1 MLGKKTLIV
10 LVIFTAL
17 ISLNFRKQSSPYL
30 TTENFQFTDTSDLC
44 LSSINKFY
52 IESPDFLLVQKNS
65 LKASMPPT
73 VFSPQVLGVLT
84 GTNNVSTT
92 RNYIIEY
99 VVESGDTLSAIAHSH
114 NISLNSLFWANDLT
128 QYSKIKVGQKLVVP
142 PVSGIIYVVKKGDT
156 LSQIVQ
162 THKGSVPEIVE
173 FNKLLNEADIFIGD
187 VLVIPGGQMPKGL
200 TRIVSIPVGAS
211 YFIIP
216 AEGTITQGLHGD
228 ISNAIDIANKCGKP
242 VVASASGTVQR
253 AGTIWVGG
261 KRITILHPNGVVTY
275 YGHLSK
281 ILVKSGQQ
289 VRTGDIIG
297 LMGNTGNTRG
307 VTGCHVHFD
316 VRGTRNF
323 LAGYSIGTKLN
334 WK

>member
-1 MLGKKTLIV
+1 MSRKNTLIV

-17 ISLNFRKQSSPYL
+17 ISLNFLEKESPSL
-30 TTENFQFTDTSDLC
+30 SMENFQLTNSNDLF
-44 LSSINKFY
+44 LNSIEKFS

-65 LKASMPPT
+65 LKASIPPT
-73 VFSPQVLGVLT
+73 IFSPQVLGALV
-84 GTNNVSTT
+84 GTNNVSVT
-92 RNYIIEY
+92 RSYIIEY
-99 VVESGDTLSAIAHSH
+99 MVESGDTLSDIANNH
-114 NISLNSLFWANDLT
+114 NISLNSLLWANDLT

-142 PVSGIIYVVKKGDT
+142 PVSGIIYVIRKGDT

-162 THKGSVPEIVE
+162 NYKGSVKGIVE
-173 FNKLLNEADIFIGD
+173 FNKLSNEADIFIGD
-187 VLVIPGGQMPKGL
+187 ILVIPGGEMPKGL

-228 ISNAIDIANKCGKP
+228 IMNAIDIANKCGKP
-242 VVASASGTVQR
+242 IVASASGIVQR

-281 ILVKSGQQ
+281 IFVKSGQQ

-297 LMGNTGNTRG
+297 LMGNTGYTRG

-323 LAGYSIGTKLN
+323 LADYPIGTKLN